1 MVNNARYV
9 NWFDE
14 ELNLFYGDDNQ
25 GLVHGIYVYDEDDF
39 QCHCEWFKTEA
50 EARAALLTV

>member
-1 MVNNARYV
+1 MVSNARYV

-14 ELNLFYGDDNQ
+14 GLESFYGDDNQ

-39 QCHCEWFKTEA
+39 PCHMEWFQNEY
-50 EARAALLTV
+50 EARIALLTV

>member
-1 MVNNARYV
+1 MVSNARYV
-9 NWFDE
+9 NWFTE
-14 ELNLFYGDDNQ
+14 KLESFYGDDNQ

-39 QCHCEWFKTEA
+39 PCHVEWFKTEA